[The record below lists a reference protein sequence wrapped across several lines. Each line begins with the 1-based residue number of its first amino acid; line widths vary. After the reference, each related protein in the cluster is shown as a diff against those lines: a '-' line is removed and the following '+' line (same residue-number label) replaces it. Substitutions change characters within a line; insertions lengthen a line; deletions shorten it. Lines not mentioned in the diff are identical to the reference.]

1 MNLPAPL
8 HTHGVGHSS
17 SDTLADRAQQSVP
30 QLHDATK
37 ERDPRHGRPDPKL
50 HIDPAESDDFG
61 SPLWA
66 VAIGTSCLLAAMAAR
81 DRIGMTLP

>member
-1 MNLPAPL
+1 MHLPAPL
-8 HTHGVGHSS
+8 HTHRVGHTS

-37 ERDPRHGRPDPKL
+37 ERDARHGRPDPKL

-66 VAIGTSCLLAAMAAR
+66 VAIGTSCLLAAMAAV
-81 DRIGMTLP
+81 IALG